1 MSRLAFIVCLIGFS
15 GITAPTRADPEE
27 PPQIIGEAWHNGR
40 AEVDEGQGWIGTLT
54 PKGVDWLADRGIQ
67 FFGWWMISLQGNP
80 VGGLDQ
86 DFDYTGLLNFGIDL
100 DMETM
105 AGLKGFWIHVSG
117 SWANGNDLTADVGAF
132 APVNAVYSGDSLR
145 LFEMYL
151 EERFL
156 DDRLSIRAGR
166 LSIGWEYG
174 LEYDFFTQ
182 YQSAAFR
189 LNVFALDGNDPNFA
203 VIPFANWGVRLRWT
217 PNEQWR
223 IQASWMNGYPRD
235 FADDDKHGVDF
246 SADPTKGSFFI
257 LEGSY
262 QWLPTKA
269 QREARPSGLPGRVTF
284 GGYYDTGTFDNL
296 DGSGETDQVLGTAY
310 VIVRQK
316 IWEPETASDR
326 GINVWTAF
334 AWAGKEDIV
343 SVPYFWSGGMVWT
356 GPFPRLAKDTLALG
370 FASLWFS
377 DALAG
382 QTVETVLEVAY
393 SFNFTTWISVTPDLQ
408 YIIRPSGMG
417 TIDNAFLAG
426 VLLYLTF

>member
-1 MSRLAFIVCLIGFS
+1 
-15 GITAPTRADPEE
+15 
-27 PPQIIGEAWHNGR
+27 
-40 AEVDEGQGWIGTLT
+40 
-54 PKGVDWLADRGIQ
+54 
-67 FFGWWMISLQGNP
+67 
-80 VGGLDQ
+80 
-86 DFDYTGLLNFGIDL
+86 
-100 DMETM
+100 
-105 AGLKGFWIHVSG
+105 
-117 SWANGNDLTADVGAF
+117 
-132 APVNAVYSGDSLR
+132 
-145 LFEMYL
+145 MYL

-156 DDRLSIRAGR
+156 GDRLSIRAGR
-166 LSIGWEYG
+166 LSVGWEYG

-203 VIPFANWGVRLRWT
+203 VIPFANWGARLRWT
-217 PNEQWR
+217 PNEHWR

-296 DGSGETDQVLGTAY
+296 DGSGETDEVLGTAY

-370 FASLWFS
+370 FADSWFS

-393 SFNFTTWISVTPDLQ
+393 SFNFTTWISITPDLQ
-408 YIIRPSGMG
+408 YIIRPSGMR